1 MKLTAPLQAMV
12 NRSNGNHTVIRNQG
26 YPYASGDSSKVGKN
40 RTNRYR
46 DRRKSFIPCSKSSA
60 ILSLCIKKLDAV
72 LLVVF
77 VSIDFVASKEEKEFS
92 EALLDT
98 ILPIIGLVFSLPM
111 TILLLIIKNTMVV
124 IK

>member
-12 NRSNGNHTVIRNQG
+12 NRNNGNHTVIRNQG

-77 VSIDFVASKEEKEFS
+77 VSIDFVESKEE
-92 EALLDT
+92 EALLDIIFVA
-98 ILPIIGLVFSLPM
+98 ILPIIGLVFSLPI
-111 TILLLIIKNTMVV
+111 TILLLIIKNTMVI